1 MTKTYE
7 KEYYTEVYKI
17 ISAYGNEYIQKIPKK
32 LFENI
37 KSNIDEEY
45 DFEYDP
51 EKSFKE
57 QNVKKEAV
65 TLIVAIK
72 LQYWCNTDEEKSE
85 IKEMLK
91 QNTVRH
97 EKEKREKY
105 SYENMF
111 KNTKTIEEP
120 TEEIVEECKDLQIYK
135 ENVII
140 KLTRKIKEFF
150 KNLLKRS

>member
-17 ISAYGNEYIQKIPKK
+17 ISAYGSEYIQKIPKK

-37 KSNIDEEY
+37 KSNVDEEY

-57 QNVKKEAV
+57 QNVKKEAAA
-65 TLIVAIK
+65 LIVAIK
-72 LQYWCNTDEEKSE
+72 LQYWCKTDEEKNQ
-85 IKEMLK
+85 IKEKLK
-91 QNTVRH
+91 NNAVRH
-97 EKEKREKY
+97 EEEKREKY
-105 SYENMF
+105 SYENIF
-111 KNTKTIEEP
+111 KNPKTIEEQD
-120 TEEIVEECKDLQIYK
+120 EEIIEECKDLQIYK

-140 KLTRKIKEFF
+140 EITRKIKEFF
-150 KNLLKRS
+150 KNLFKRS